1 MRSSC
6 YADENPLDGTDPSGM
21 CSGSVKVG
29 VVSLSYGYAN
39 VNKISAAYKTAMK
52 TRNVG
57 GDTLA
62 SGNSASTQL
71 AALADICAGN
81 SKLCGS
87 SLTNELEFVD
97 GIPGT
102 PLQVNHPSEVNN
114 AAAAAGVEVSNA
126 VAHHLAGAS
135 WLAPERAPY
144 ALVEHSFSALAA

>member
-1 MRSSC
+1 
-6 YADENPLDGTDPSGM
+6 M

-71 AALADICAGN
+71 AALADIC
-81 SKLCGS
+81 
-87 SLTNELEFVD
+87 
-97 GIPGT
+97 
-102 PLQVNHPSEVNN
+102 
-114 AAAAAGVEVSNA
+114 
-126 VAHHLAGAS
+126 
-135 WLAPERAPY
+135 R
-144 ALVEHSFSALAA
+144 